1 MEELRAK
8 LVSMNLED
16 VAAMDDETVM
26 LTAESLSLH
35 RPTEHTESVA
45 AAAVS
50 SRRPVIVQGL
60 AAEEE
65 PGSSEHTVGTVP
77 FRPGARASPEPRDL
91 SEVTNRRVKTATAAK
106 DGGPSARD
114 ASSSDAAGSQPHR
127 AIPEDPVFSPPM
139 EVDTM
144 DFKVRFAPGNSFSLR
159 GRECRPIPP
168 LGPQDHQQG
177 CPSDLLSRLD
187 FSNLEML

>member
-1 MEELRAK
+1 
-8 LVSMNLED
+8 
-16 VAAMDDETVM
+16 MDDETVM
-26 LTAESLSLH
+26 LVTESLGLLGQ
-35 RPTEHTESVA
+35 TEHTESVA

-65 PGSSEHTVGTVP
+65 PFVPPACTSSK
-77 FRPGARASPEPRDL
+77 PRDL

-127 AIPEDPVFSPPM
+127 AIPEDPVFSAPT

-159 GRECRPIPP
+159 GREYRPIPP

>member
-1 MEELRAK
+1 MH
-8 LVSMNLED
+8 LED
-16 VAAMDDETVM
+16 VEAMDDETVM
-26 LTAESLSLH
+26 LVTESLGLLGQ
-35 RPTEHTESVA
+35 TEHTESVA

-50 SRRPVIVQGL
+50 SRRPVILQGL
-60 AAEEE
+60 AAEEQ
-65 PGSSEHTVGTVP
+65 TVSTVP
-77 FRPGARASPEPRDL
+77 FVPPACTSSKPRDL

-127 AIPEDPVFSPPM
+127 AIPEDHPVFSAPT

-144 DFKVRFAPGNSFSLR
+144 DFKARFAPGNSFSLR

>member
-1 MEELRAK
+1 MDIVPGRLPVVIPSNCSNPRFLRIHGDSYGFLEIPTDSYRFLQIPRIKEAFEL
-8 LVSMNLED
+8 
-16 VAAMDDETVM
+16 DET
-26 LTAESLSLH
+26 LSSSQQ
-35 RPTEHTESVA
+35 T
-45 AAAVS
+45 VS
-50 SRRPVIVQGL
+50 
-60 AAEEE
+60 
-65 PGSSEHTVGTVP
+65 TVP
-77 FRPGARASPEPRDL
+77 FVPPACTSSKPRDL

-106 DGGPSARD
+106 DGGPSARTVTRD

-127 AIPEDPVFSPPM
+127 AIPEDPVFSQPT

-159 GRECRPIPP
+159 GREYRPIPP

-187 FSNLEML
+187 FSDLEML

>member
-1 MEELRAK
+1 MH
-8 LVSMNLED
+8 LED
-16 VAAMDDETVM
+16 VEAMDDETVM
-26 LTAESLSLH
+26 LVTESLGLLGQ
-35 RPTEHTESVA
+35 TEHTESVA

-60 AAEEE
+60 AAETL
-65 PGSSEHTVGTVP
+65 SSSQQTVSTVP
-77 FRPGARASPEPRDL
+77 FVPPACTSSKARDL
-91 SEVTNRRVKTATAAK
+91 SEVTNRRVKTTTAAK

-127 AIPEDPVFSPPM
+127 AIPEDPVFSAPT

-144 DFKVRFAPGNSFSLR
+144 DFKARFAPGNSFSLR
-159 GRECRPIPP
+159 GREYRPIPP